1 MTRTI
6 YYNYIMLGIK
16 LKCFRRQADVIC
28 SQGYDDNRE
37 EGKDDNV
44 KYGNSKDNMNDK
56 DTNENNIFFNGIKKL
71 LVRTFNFRLKKS
83 FPPCSDLKKSFAL
96 PPAWTWKN

>member
-1 MTRTI
+1 MTI

-16 LKCFRRQADVIC
+16 LKGFRRQADVSC

-44 KYGNSKDNMNDK
+44 KYDNSKDNMN

-71 LVRTFNFRLKKS
+71 LVRTFNFWLKKS
-83 FPPCSDLKKSFAL
+83 FPPLLRPEKIL
-96 PPAWTWKN
+96 RNPPPPLSWTWKN